1 MVLQKL
7 LGDYHGEISPHGIS
21 SETLDDIIDNKFAY
35 TRMRGILI
43 LILGAWFSCSSGS
56 TQKQELLAVSKP
68 MDFIYINNESS
79 DQNRFY
85 YLDDFGEINFL
96 KKNNTISS
104 DGDRFQIFDGR
115 FKVSYIL
122 EKGDS
127 VKIIQ
132 ADPFCR
138 VETADRRRNV
148 ELSFLVEFF
157 KQFEK
162 DQVDRLIFKKALIEQ
177 KYINDTNLR
186 DSLFGAEQKAGL
198 DFLRSFTR
206 SHELSDGFFE
216 LHKNIIQYKV
226 LEKQMFLGNAKFPDS
241 YVKSLF
247 DRNMRILG
255 ADQYLFLSHYRNSVN
270 YSFHDLRRC
279 QPGKEQSEIIANN
292 FSDET
297 KRYLLAN
304 LLVNS
309 KRGLLHPKLSASE
322 AEALKSALF
331 TDRQQSRFKDY
342 IAKMQSMESIALKE
356 DEITDFKGQRRKFSK
371 LAGGKITYIDFW
383 ASWCLPCRVEMPYSK
398 KLSQIYKGKGID
410 FVYISIDKNAAAWEK
425 AARQEDIPQLQSF
438 LIPDSKKSDIVKK
451 FGVWSIPRYMIMN
464 QKGEI
469 VDSNAPRPS
478 DPELINVLNK
488 YLH

>member
-1 MVLQKL
+1 
-7 LGDYHGEISPHGIS
+7 
-21 SETLDDIIDNKFAY
+21 
-35 TRMRGILI
+35 MRGILI
-43 LILGAWFSCSSGS
+43 LILGTWLSCSGDS
-56 TQKQELLAVSKP
+56 TQKQERLAASKP
-68 MDFIYINNESS
+68 IDYIYISNESK

-96 KKNNTISS
+96 KKNNTISP

-127 VKIIQ
+127 VRIIQ

-138 VETADRRRNV
+138 VETVDRRRNT

-162 DQVDRLIFKKALIEQ
+162 DQVDRLIFKKALIEE
-177 KYINDTNLR
+177 KYVNDTNLR
-186 DSLFGAEQKAGL
+186 DSLFEAEQKAEL
-198 DFLRSFTR
+198 DFLRSYTR
-206 SHELSDGFFE
+206 TYELPDEFFE
-216 LHKNIIQYKV
+216 LYRNIIQYKG
-226 LEKQMFLGNAKFPDS
+226 LEKQMFLGSAKFPDS

-247 DRNMRILG
+247 AKNANTLG
-255 ADQYLFLSHYRNSVN
+255 TDEYLFLSHYRNSVN
-270 YSFHDLRRC
+270 YSFHDLCRY
-279 QPGKEQSEIIANN
+279 QLGKGRSEVIANN
-292 FSDET
+292 FSNET
-297 KRYLLAN
+297 KRYLLAS

-309 KRGLLHPKLSASE
+309 KRGLLYPKLSASE
-322 AEALKSALF
+322 TVALKSALL
-331 TDRQQSRFKDY
+331 TDSQQSRFKDY
-342 IAKMQSMESIALKE
+342 VAKMASMESIALKE
-356 DEITDFKGQRRKFSK
+356 DEITDPKGQRRKFSK
-371 LAGGKITYIDFW
+371 LAGNKITYIDFW

-398 KLSQIYKGKGID
+398 KLSQVYKNKGVD

-425 AARQEDIPQLQSF
+425 AAKQEDIPQVHSF

-464 QKGEI
+464 QRGEI

-478 DPELINVLNK
+478 DPALINVLNK